1 MFTAGVDLAAE
12 AKGTAVAVLNWMSGR
27 VELKHLDLGVADE
40 AIVKVAATVQKIGI
54 DCALGWPIRF
64 IDFVN
69 QQATLTGND
78 SIIDG
83 GKDFRREISFRET
96 DRQVREVTGRWPLS
110 VATDRLGLTAIR
122 AAGLLSKMQ
131 ASGIVV
137 DRSGAG
143 KIVEIYP
150 AASLR
155 IWGFDTHQYRTS
167 PERRQALISHLKQ
180 DLPTLDLGGF
190 EGLMVN
196 SCDAFDAVIAAL
208 ATRSAYLG
216 LSTKPNES
224 QLKLAHVEGW
234 IAVPTS
240 PLGSLLEI

>member
-12 AKGTAVAVLNWMSGR
+12 AKGTAVAVLNWMPDR

-40 AIVKVAATVQKIGI
+40 AIVEVAGTVQKIGI
-54 DCALGWPIRF
+54 DCALGWPKQF
-64 IDFVN
+64 IDFLN
-69 QQATLTGND
+69 QQVSLTSSGE
-78 SIIDG
+78 IFEG
-83 GKDFRREISFRET
+83 GKDFRRELSFRET

-122 AAGLLSKMQ
+122 AAGLLSKIQ

-167 PERRQALISHLKQ
+167 PERRKMLIDQLRQALPALN
-180 DLPTLDLGGF
+180 LGGF

-208 ATRSAYLG
+208 VTRSAYLG
-216 LSTKPNES
+216 LSTKPDKS
-224 QLKLAHVEGW
+224 QLQSARQEGW
-234 IAVPTS
+234 IALPTS

>member
-12 AKGTAVAVLNWMSGR
+12 AKGTAVAILHWMSDG

-40 AIVKVAATVQKIGI
+40 AIVEIAVTVQKIGI
-54 DCALGWPIRF
+54 DCALGWPIQF
-64 IDFVN
+64 IDFLN
-69 QQATLTGND
+69 QQATLTGRH

-83 GKDFRREISFRET
+83 GKNFRRELSFRET
-96 DRQVREVTGRWPLS
+96 DRQVREITGRWPLS

-131 ASGIVV
+131 ASGIEV

-143 KIVEIYP
+143 RIVEIYP
-150 AASLR
+150 GASLR
-155 IWGFDTHQYRTS
+155 IWGFETRQYRTS
-167 PERRQALISHLKQ
+167 PERRQVLITQLRKE
-180 DLPTLDLGGF
+180 LPELDLGGF
-190 EGLMVN
+190 EGLMVK

-208 ATRSAYLG
+208 ATRAAYLG

-224 QLKLAHVEGW
+224 QLQSARQEGW
-234 IAVPTS
+234 IALPTS
-240 PLGSLLEI
+240 PIGHLLEI